1 MRHAALLLLPLL
13 VPLVATGPASPA
25 AAAERPVV
33 VELFTSQSCSSC
45 PPAEALLGELAD
57 KPGDLLPLA
66 FHVTYWNRLDWRDTF
81 SLPAAT
87 ERQQAYAE
95 RLGEGSFTPQI
106 VVDGRRS
113 VVGSRRGEVSAAI
126 GQARGAAS
134 AALPVSLARAG
145 GNLVVRLGAG
155 SGAADI
161 LLVGF
166 DARHETRVARG
177 ENAGRTIVQA
187 NVVRSVRSLG
197 RWDGSART
205 LSEPWPAG
213 REAAVIVQA
222 ADGRILG
229 AGRS

>member
-1 MRHAALLLLPLL
+1 MRHAARLLLPLL
-13 VPLVATGPASPA
+13 VPLALAGPAT
-25 AAAERPVV
+25 AAERPVV
-33 VELFTSQSCSSC
+33 IELFTSQSCSSC
-45 PPAEALLGELAD
+45 PPAEAFLGELAD
-57 KPGDLLPLA
+57 RPGDLLPLA

-87 ERQQAYAE
+87 ERQEAYAQ
-95 RLGEGSFTPQI
+95 RLGAGSFTPQI

-113 VVGSRRGEVSAAI
+113 VVGSRREAVNAAI
-126 GQARGAAS
+126 AQARGEAA
-134 AALPVSLARAG
+134 AAVPVSLARVG
-145 GNLVVRLGAG
+145 GDLVVRLGPGAG
-155 SGAADI
+155 GATI

-177 ENAGRTIVQA
+177 ENAGRTLVQA

-213 REAAVIVQA
+213 TEAAVIVQA

-229 AGRS
+229 AARS

>member
-13 VPLVATGPASPA
+13 GPLAATGPASPA

-45 PPAEALLGELAD
+45 PPAEAPPRRARGQARRSAAARLPRHLLE
-57 KPGDLLPLA
+57 PP
-66 FHVTYWNRLDWRDTF
+66 RLRDTF